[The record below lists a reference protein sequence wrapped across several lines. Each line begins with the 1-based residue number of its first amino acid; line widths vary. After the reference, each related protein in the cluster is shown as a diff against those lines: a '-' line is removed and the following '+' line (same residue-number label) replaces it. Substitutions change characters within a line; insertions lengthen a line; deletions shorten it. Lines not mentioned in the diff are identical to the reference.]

1 MTEEN
6 VRVIVRIKPISPEK
20 ENCIQVNG
28 NQRLKV
34 ITSLRAPQS
43 ISRRSSKGKVVNT
56 PVLTKG
62 SSGTRRLSFTPCE
75 INNSKSSDLTNHTA
89 PIQFPK
95 SETRKRRSSRGVEST
110 TFQFDNIFTEEAQ
123 QEDIFGEIYPFV
135 LDAIAGYNTCI
146 FAYGFV

>member
-56 PVLTKG
+56 PVL
-62 SSGTRRLSFTPCE
+62 E
-75 INNSKSSDLTNHTA
+75 INW
-89 PIQFPK
+89 
-95 SETRKRRSSRGVEST
+95 
-110 TFQFDNIFTEEAQ
+110 
-123 QEDIFGEIYPFV
+123 
-135 LDAIAGYNTCI
+135 
-146 FAYGFV
+146 